1 MIGRIVSLFFA
12 AFFIIIFQAKAQNSI
27 SGKVLDGNGAPLPGA
42 SMVLLDSTNKKLVK
56 SVLTDSLGQFAF
68 ERLVQG
74 KYFLK
79 GMYMG
84 GETWQSDAINLSG
97 ADIKLPYITLKENA
111 LKEVTVVAQRPF
123 IEVKGDRLVVN
134 VENSIVSAGS
144 NALEVLARSPGV
156 NVDQNDNISLKG
168 RAGVNVMIDGRIVP
182 VSGSDLANLLKN
194 MQASQIDKIEII
206 SNPSARYDAAGNAGI
221 INIKTKKD
229 QRMGFNGSVNASVGH
244 GFYPK
249 ANTGF
254 NINYRNKKFNLY
266 GNYNYSYS
274 EGFNNLILTR
284 RFYTGQAYKSPFSKY
299 EQEHYTHFPFQNHN
313 AGFGMDYTI
322 SSKTSTGINFTGL
335 RGNLRKSGDVKSN
348 ETDTNNIKIGSFNT
362 QNVGKNN
369 WLNFSTNAFLKHT
382 FDSTGKELSFDAD
395 YGRYRTHNIQTLQTG
410 YFNASGIATRPVYI
424 LDSDINGTTQIRS
437 LKTDYVNPLK
447 GGKRWEAGLKTSFVT
462 ADNKP
467 TFYDVSEP
475 GNPVYDSGKSN
486 HYIYNENINAA
497 YFNASKEGE
506 KWSFQLGLRAEQT
519 NIKGIQKITNQ
530 VLDTSYLKLFPSLAV
545 QRKLNKNHNLGI
557 TLSRRIQRPH
567 YQQLN
572 PFRYYMDPS
581 TYAEG
586 NPTLRP
592 ETSYNIELQHTF
604 RQKFVTSF
612 TYAYTT
618 DVITHMLLP
627 LPERITVQ
635 TERNLAINRYY
646 SISAAYP
653 FQFYKWWGNVTNI
666 NAYYS
671 HYEGNLANT
680 NLDYGLPTYT
690 INSTNRFTISQNTS
704 AELGINYNAKNR
716 FGFME
721 MEPLWMLNAGISQSV
736 LKRRGTVRLNA
747 NDIFWRGYPRASS
760 YYSNYNETFVA
771 YRDTRVVT
779 LQFIYRFGKNTVAP
793 IRKRSGGAEEEKRRV
808 GQ

>member
-1 MIGRIVSLFFA
+1 MTCRILSLLFAVFFLTSFSA
-12 AFFIIIFQAKAQNSI
+12 EAQNTI
-27 SGKVLDGNGAPLPGA
+27 TGKVLNSDGAPMPGA

-56 SVLTDSLGQFAF
+56 STLTDSSGQFAF
-68 ERLVQG
+68 EHLMQG
-74 KYFLK
+74 KYFLR

-84 GETWQSDAINLSG
+84 VETWQSETINLNG
-97 ADIKLPYITLKENA
+97 ANVNIPYITLKENA
-111 LKEVTVVAQRPF
+111 LKEVVVTTQKPF

-144 NALEVLARSPGV
+144 TALEVLARSPGV

-168 RAGVNVMIDGRIVP
+168 RAGVNVMIDGRIQP
-182 VSGSDLANLLKN
+182 VSGADLANLLKN
-194 MQASQIDKIEII
+194 MPASQLDKIEII
-206 SNPSARYDAAGNAGI
+206 TNPSARYDAAGNAGI

-229 QRMGFNGSVNASVGH
+229 QRMGFNGSVTASFGH

-274 EGFNNLILTR
+274 EGFNHLVLTR
-284 RFYTGQAYKSPFSKY
+284 RFYTGLAYQSPFSKY
-299 EQEHYTHFPFQNHN
+299 DQDHYTHFPFQNHN
-313 AGFGMDYTI
+313 AGFGLDYTI
-322 SSKTSTGINFTGL
+322 SSKTTSGINFTGYKGKL
-335 RGNLRKSGDVKSN
+335 DKTSEISST
-348 ETDTNNIKIGSFNT
+348 ETDTNNIKIASFNT
-362 QNVGKNN
+362 ENNGANN
-369 WLNFSTNAFLKHT
+369 WNNFSTNAYIKHT

-395 YGRYRTHNIQTLQTG
+395 YGRYQTRNNQYLSTN
-410 YFNASGIATRPVYI
+410 YFNAEGISTRPTYI
-424 LDSDINGTTQIRS
+424 LDGDINGLTQIRS
-437 LKTDYVNPLK
+437 LKTDYINPMK
-447 GGKRWEAGLKTSFVT
+447 GGKRWEAGLKSSFVT

-467 TFYDVSEP
+467 TFYDLSEA

-497 YFNASKEGE
+497 YINASKEGE

-530 VLDTSYLKLFPSLAV
+530 VLDTSYLKLFPSFAV
-545 QRKLNKNHNLGI
+545 QRKINKNNDLGI

-586 NPTLRP
+586 NPTLAP
-592 ETSYNIELQHTF
+592 ETSYSLELQHTF
-604 RQKFVTSF
+604 KQKFVTSF
-612 TYAYTT
+612 SYAYTT
-618 DVITHMLLP
+618 DVITHVLIPMP
-627 LPERITVQ
+627 GRITVQ
-635 TERNLAINRYY
+635 TERNLALNRYY
-646 SISAAYP
+646 GLSASYP
-653 FQFYKWWGNVTNI
+653 FQFYKWWGNVTNF

-671 HYEGNLANT
+671 HYTGNLANT
-680 NLDYGLPTYT
+680 DISEGLPTYT
-690 INSTNRFTISQNTS
+690 INSTNRFTISQTTS
-704 AELGINYNAKNR
+704 AELGIVYNAKNR

-721 MEPLWMLNAGISQSV
+721 MEPNWMLNAGIQKTV
-736 LKRRGTVRLNA
+736 FNRRGTIRLNA
-747 NDIFWRGYPRASS
+747 TDIFWKGYPRATS
-760 YYSNYNETFVA
+760 YYSNYNEDFVA

-779 LQFIYRFGKNTVAP
+779 LQFTYRFGKNTVAP
-793 IRKRSGGAEEEKRRV
+793 IRKRSGGAEDEKRRV
-808 GQ
+808 G